1 MHFCVF
7 NDLKR
12 ILAYQG
18 SISSCLLKV
27 VKIDCLKFAPSVKHC
42 LLPACILTGGGPSQT
57 SHKEEV
63 GGKVFACV
71 VSGDETAND
80 TKPFHLFNSIHEK
93 NTVAQKN

>member
-1 MHFCVF
+1 MHFCVC
-7 NDLKR
+7 NDLKH

-18 SISSCLLKV
+18 SISSYLLKV
-27 VKIDCLKFAPSVKHC
+27 VKMYSLKFAPRANS
-42 LLPACILTGGGPSQT
+42 LLPAGILTGGGPSQT
-57 SHKEEV
+57 SRKEEV

-71 VSGDETAND
+71 VSGDKTAND